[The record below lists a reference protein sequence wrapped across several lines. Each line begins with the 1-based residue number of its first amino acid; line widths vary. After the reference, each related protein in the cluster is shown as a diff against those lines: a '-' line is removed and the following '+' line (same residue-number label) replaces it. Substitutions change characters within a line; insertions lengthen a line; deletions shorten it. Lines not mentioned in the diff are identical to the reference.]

1 LIALELSVEQR
12 RAVDA
17 PHDACFAITGASATG
32 KSTALRARV
41 ARARELHPVADP
53 LVIGEGGSLET
64 FAAGLLRECGAATE
78 IVDDVDAE
86 LTFSQAC
93 APLFALEWE
102 EFAANQLDP
111 EVPGLRSP
119 QRFLESAFRLIRR
132 LRDASVTPAVFLD
145 RALVAATD
153 FYAKPPNFAD
163 PALLAATKATFRDS
177 LEVTAQDLR
186 AQRLRELD
194 LAKILAKLYERYVHL
209 MASGGRM
216 TGRDA
221 VVAATA
227 ALLGDPAYA
236 ARLRDRHRF
245 AFVDDAQELTPAEIR
260 LLAALFGDAFEGVTL
275 CGDPAAAISALR
287 VTTPKATFALAR
299 STVIMRADYR
309 NPAREIRRAATP
321 RDEAA
326 LIAQRVGGWIGD
338 GVAPDR
344 VAVLF
349 RSVRCVE
356 LYENAL
362 LDAGIP
368 VAVTGDVNAYADRR
382 ALDALALLWNVYDPF
397 RHDWLLRTLGN
408 PAIGLSDASLAI
420 LCAEPPDPQSPLFAF
435 DVEPAP
441 TARASRWSAKRDL
454 RLGWNVIGGEQDAA
468 LSEDAAMRVR
478 RFRALRERWL
488 ALMHAASFDN
498 FARTVWSE
506 GLAREG
512 DPGSPRAR
520 AQQLAL
526 RRLLAGL
533 NEYAAQTPHAG
544 IGEILEYA
552 QRRLDSD
559 VDTWILDGP
568 HDGCVQMRSIEAARG
583 CDFRRVVVA
592 DVRPGGFPRWYSP
605 EAFLFSPLLGMIPK
619 ECAGEARAARTAK
632 FTYYTYRSKASQ
644 HYFDRERRALTYA
657 IARARENVLLTAS
670 GTPTRGI
677 TAPEF
682 LTELRNA

>member
-1 LIALELSVEQR
+1 MIALELRGDQR
-12 RAVDA
+12 RAIDA
-17 PHDACFAITGASATG
+17 PHDACFAIGGASATG

-41 ARARELHPVADP
+41 ARAGELYPEADP
-53 LVIGEGGSLET
+53 LVIGEGSSLAAY
-64 FAAGLLRECGAATE
+64 AAGLLRECGAAIE
-78 IVDDVDAE
+78 LVDDVDAE

-93 APLFALEWE
+93 APLFAMEWE
-102 EFAANQLDP
+102 EFAAHQVDP

-132 LRDASVTPAVFLD
+132 LRDASVTPAHFLD
-145 RALVAATD
+145 RALVSATE

-186 AQRLRELD
+186 AQRLREID
-194 LAKILAKLYERYVHL
+194 LAKILAKLYDRYVDL
-209 MASGGRM
+209 VASSGRM

-221 VVAATA
+221 VIAATR
-227 ALLGDPAYA
+227 ALLDDAAYA
-236 ARLRDRHRF
+236 TRLRDRHRF
-245 AFVDDAQELTPAEIR
+245 AFVDDAQELTPAEMG
-260 LLAALFGDAFEGVTL
+260 LLAAIFGDALEGVTL

-287 VTTPKATFALAR
+287 ITAPEATFALAR
-299 STVIMRADYR
+299 STVVLRAEYR
-309 NPAREIRRAATP
+309 KPSREIRRAATAS
-321 RDEAA
+321 DEAA
-326 LIAQRVGGWIGD
+326 LIARRVGEWIDD
-338 GVAPDR
+338 GVAPER
-344 VAVLF
+344 IAVLF

-356 LYENAL
+356 GYETAL

-368 VAVTGDVNAYADRR
+368 VAVAGDVNAYADRR

-408 PAIGLSDASLAI
+408 PAMGLSDASLAI
-420 LCAEPPDPQSPLFAF
+420 LCAEPPDPQRPLFAF
-435 DVEPAP
+435 DIEPAP

-454 RLGWNVIGGEQDAA
+454 RLGWNVIKGEQDDA
-468 LSEDAAMRVR
+468 LAEDAAARVR
-478 RFRALRERWL
+478 RFRAQRERWV
-488 ALMHAASFDN
+488 ALMHAASFDA

-512 DPGSPRAR
+512 EPGSARAR

-526 RRLLAGL
+526 RRLLDGL
-533 NEYAAQTPHAG
+533 NQRVAETPGAS
-544 IGEILEYA
+544 IGEILAYA

-559 VDTWILDGP
+559 VDAWILDGP
-568 HDGCVQMRSIEAARG
+568 HDGCVAMRSIEAARG
-583 CDFRRVVVA
+583 CEFRRVVVA
-592 DVRPGGFPRWYSP
+592 DVRPGAFPRWYSP
-605 EAFLFSPLLGMIPK
+605 EAFLFSPRLGMIPK
-619 ECAGEARAARTAK
+619 ECAGAARAARTAK

-644 HYFDRERRALTYA
+644 RYFDRERRALTYA
-657 IARARENVLLTAS
+657 IARASESALLTAS

-682 LTELRNA
+682 LNELRTT